1 MPSPV
6 TLSLTRPLSENVDTE
21 GPGDGVGGGEGVGAV
36 GVDVSTIVSSPI
48 GFAQQV
54 AAALVS
60 LMESK
65 SMASALFGLESVLKS
80 PNVFGN
86 ASAMVN
92 TTLPFLEPV
101 TM

>member
-21 GPGDGVGGGEGVGAV
+21 GPGDGGGEGVGAV

-48 GFAQQV
+48 GFAQQA